1 MSNSTDMSLASLC
14 KTPLLAFEVL
24 VCVCGFFGSGVSL
37 WCVKTCDKMQA
48 GTKIQLCLLFGVN
61 LFVCS
66 LALPGTLAVEVLFLQ
81 GRRVERAT
89 EVAFRALYAI
99 SCCVEEL
106 ALTVVAVYRLIAV
119 CFPSRYNLWSRPTV
133 VLAVE
138 TILVLLTV
146 VLLVLPFFVT
156 DSQGIN
162 LSRSV
167 GGEVFNIIFYVLP
180 TAINLVSYCT
190 VIILMAS
197 RRWASGSGEAR
208 PGRWDQVSL
217 SLSVLILMNLL
228 LDVPHFTMHFLH
240 VDWKEPRLLIA
251 HALYRLLFALQ
262 PIVFVGL
269 NARYRQKALKAVLAL
284 VPGRRVPPPP
294 AEVTSGSPRITTAL
308 PLSDL

>member
-1 MSNSTDMSLASLC
+1 
-14 KTPLLAFEVL
+14 
-24 VCVCGFFGSGVSL
+24 
-37 WCVKTCDKMQA
+37 MQA

-81 GRRVERAT
+81 GRGAERVT
-89 EVAFRALYAI
+89 EVAFVALYAI
-99 SCCVEEL
+99 SCCVEQL

-138 TILVLLTV
+138 TTLVLPAV
-146 VLLVLPFFVT
+146 VLLVSAFSVL
-156 DSQGIN
+156 DSHVIN
-162 LSRSV
+162 LSSSV
-167 GGEVFNIIFYVLP
+167 EGKVLYSTFYLLP
-180 TAINLVSYCT
+180 TAITLASYCT

-228 LDVPHFTMHFLH
+228 LDVPHITMHLLHAGGEKLRFLT
-240 VDWKEPRLLIA
+240 V
-251 HALYRLLFALQ
+251 HAIYRLHFALQ

-294 AEVTSGSPRITTAL
+294 AEVTSGRPRITTAL